1 MSAPDP
7 FQEIVDALKQILT
20 PAIVTPPVMPVTN
33 AASSTTVLT
42 GPMARPAPFSGSA
55 EECNGFLLQCS
66 LALEM
71 QPPLY
76 ATESAKIAFIISL
89 LTGRALQWAET
100 IWSQA
105 VISSPSRVSVHK

>member
-7 FQEIVDALKQILT
+7 FQEIMDALKRILT
-20 PAIVTPPVMPVTN
+20 PAIVSSLATPVTTTT
-33 AASSTTVLT
+33 SSTILT
-42 GPMARPAPFSGSA
+42 MARPAPFFGSA

-71 QPPLY
+71 QLQLY
-76 ATESAKIAFIISL
+76 DTEGAKIAIIISL

-105 VISSPSRVSVHK
+105 GNVTKSLDNFIAHF